1 MTEMTSRDGLALV
14 LTTESDGD
22 RARAIAEALIE
33 RRLAACVTLRDVRS
47 VYRWDDRVED
57 GAEVELVVKTTM
69 GGVTMA
75 IAAITELHSYALPEI
90 VVLDAQA
97 SASYARWVDSE
108 VD

>member
-1 MTEMTSRDGLALV
+1 MAEMTSRDRLALV
-14 LTTESDGD
+14 LTTESDRD
-22 RARAIAEALIE
+22 RARTIAEGLIE

-47 VYRWDDRVED
+47 VYRWDGRVED

-69 GGVTMA
+69 DGVA
-75 IAAITELHSYALPEI
+75 AAVAAITELHSYSLPEI
-90 VVLDAQA
+90 VVLDAEA